1 MSQCLPGLLLPACHL
16 LLYPVGV
23 RRGCRGGGAPGLKEN
38 VKRLLKN
45 PWFAMRHA
53 VAIGLWSFLL
63 AAGSSLASQTAIQE
77 ITQLGISLVVL
88 FFVILIGVLF
98 DIIGVAVATAKEQPL
113 HAMAARQ
120 VVGAH
125 HALHL
130 VRRAHQVASFC
141 NDVVGDVSGTLSGAI
156 GATII
161 MQLLQSNSETVQ
173 VLGSTL
179 MTAIVAALVVGGK
192 GYGKAFAI
200 EDGTQI
206 IFACGRFL
214 AWVES
219 RLHLRLFGRLQHV
232 KTPSKAAGRKGRRRR
247 PRA

>member
-1 MSQCLPGLLLPACHL
+1 M
-16 LLYPVGV
+16 
-23 RRGCRGGGAPGLKEN
+23 
-38 VKRLLKN
+38 KRLLKN
-45 PWFAMRHA
+45 PWFAFRHA
-53 VAIGLWSFLL
+53 VAIGLWAFLL
-63 AAGSSLASQTAIQE
+63 AAGSSLASQTAIKE
-77 ITQLGISLVVL
+77 ITQLSISLAVL

-120 VVGAH
+120 VAGAR

-161 MQLLQSNSETVQ
+161 MQLLRSNSEPVQ

-192 GYGKAFAI
+192 GYGKALAI
-200 EDGTQI
+200 EDGTMI
-206 IFACGRFL
+206 IFACGRLL
-214 AWVES
+214 AWLEA

-232 KTPSKAAGRKGRRRR
+232 KTPSKAHDKGSRKTPRR
-247 PRA
+247 